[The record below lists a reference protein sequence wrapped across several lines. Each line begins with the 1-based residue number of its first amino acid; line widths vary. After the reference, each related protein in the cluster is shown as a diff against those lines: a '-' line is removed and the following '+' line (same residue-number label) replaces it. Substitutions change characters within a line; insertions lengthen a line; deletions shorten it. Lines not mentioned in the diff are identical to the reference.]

1 MTTFS
6 DHFWGEKNNGFY
18 VLYHNMKHG
27 QTASKDFID
36 FLRESCTVE
45 ETYSKLL
52 TKLARTATN
61 SSHTGTFA
69 PFWTVLKSLTEK
81 LASLHMQLV
90 LTWNDLIKDVAR
102 YNDEQHKRHKAIKDG
117 ESSTLE
123 QVTAIQNNTTALHK
137 AKELYHARC
146 LELERLKRDNA
157 PQKDVEKSEVKYKKA
172 SDDYKSLLEKYETIR
187 NNFENKMMD
196 SCKHFQEVEEEHICQ
211 MKDFIDTY
219 AKAWENEHALR
230 GQVHNEF
237 KTTCDELT
245 VQKLLDSFITSKQT
259 GKIKPGPLEFM
270 EPDLSSL
277 PAPRPMSPEPTE
289 AKRESLT
296 EKTRPD
302 STGSPVPTDQPG
314 PLSRSV
320 KLRVSKTWFL
330 KKNRKKEKKKK
341 KKEKD
346 DKGNDDKADTES
358 VDTLE
363 GDDGL
368 VDEEGF
374 RIRPDN
380 PLENNG
386 DKNSW
391 NSSDSDSDSDDES
404 KRKIKVEIRPLSPN
418 GPLQAGTVD
427 EIKEK
432 MVGLRLSPTAVRKR
446 AQTPVDKKMKR
457 SQSESDTLG
466 ESRPSQNLDL
476 LNLDFFS
483 SSTSSTPIGGG
494 FNLPSPLSPM
504 ADISNSLSSTPA
516 NSISSTPASISTTP
530 ASNPNTSDILNGSI
544 SPSTS
549 LQSKPDKPDNISSA
563 SSQLTSS
570 LNGSFNL
577 PMPPQRPP
585 SRTSAIAPQVPARVT
600 AGGRTSPAFMSRSES
615 SSSVTFSTTSMPI
628 GASRGPS
635 PLTIGMSDT
644 VPLAIAFTE
653 TINSLFRGTDATKC
667 MVKITGNVMMSFP
680 AGVVRV
686 FTENPSPALLS
697 FRIKNT
703 DRLEQVLLNQ
713 QLVIQDVDQSSSD
726 SLSYHFDMAALCGH
740 LKTQGEENKTASYF
754 NIDILKY
761 QAKALSGVG
770 SCPLPLVVYWKCE
783 PTHTDVRLD
792 YKFNPLPMS
801 NPSTLK
807 NISLMIPVSGE
818 VTSMKSTPE
827 GVWNE
832 ESQRGMWKL
841 NDISEVS
848 EEAREGC
855 VRAKFH
861 LKSGPSKPATA
872 AVQFICE
879 GASLS
884 GIDFELIGSG
894 YRISLAKKRFGAGKY
909 LADPD
914 DS

>member
-27 QTASKDFID
+27 QTASKEFID

-52 TKLARTATN
+52 TKLARSAANN
-61 SSHTGTFA
+61 SQTGTFG
-69 PFWTVLKSLTEK
+69 PFWTVLKSLVEK

-90 LTWNDLIKDVAR
+90 LTWNDLIKDVSR
-102 YNDEQHKRHKAIKDG
+102 YNDDQHKRHKAIKDG
-117 ESSTLE
+117 EASTLE

-157 PQKDVEKSEVKYKKA
+157 AQKDIEKSEVKYKKA

-230 GQVHNEF
+230 GQVHHEF
-237 KTTCDELT
+237 KTTCDEWT
-245 VQKLLDSFITSKQT
+245 VEKLLESFVKSKQT
-259 GKIKPGPLEFM
+259 GSVKPAVQSWEYTGPLEFM

-277 PAPRPMSPEPTE
+277 PPPRPMSPDPTE
-289 AKRESLT
+289 EKRQSLT
-296 EKTRPD
+296 EKNRQEMILIPD
-302 STGSPVPTDQPG
+302 STGSQSPVPSDQPG

-341 KKEKD
+341 KKDKD

-363 GDDGL
+363 GEDVL
-368 VDEEGF
+368 VDEDGY
-374 RIRPDN
+374 RIRPEN
-380 PLENNG
+380 PHENNG
-386 DKNSW
+386 DKTSW

-404 KRKIKVEIRPLSPN
+404 RRKIKVEIRPLSPN

-466 ESRPSQNLDL
+466 DSRPSQNLDL
-476 LNLDFFS
+476 LNLDFFG
-483 SSTSSTPIGGG
+483 STASTPTGGG
-494 FNLPSPLSPM
+494 YNLPSPLSPM
-504 ADISNSLSSTPA
+504 ADLTNSLSS
-516 NSISSTPASISTTP
+516 TP

-549 LQSKPDKPDNISSA
+549 LQSKPESVSSI
-563 SSQLTSS
+563 TSP
-570 LNGSFNL
+570 LNTSFNL
-577 PMPPQRPP
+577 PAPPQRPP
-585 SRTSAIAPQVPARVT
+585 SRSSGIAPPPQVPARVT
-600 AGGRTSPAFMSRSES
+600 PGGRTSPAFMSRSES
-615 SSSVTFSTTSMPI
+615 SSSVTFNTTSMPV
-628 GASRGPS
+628 GSSRGPS

-644 VPLAIAFTE
+644 VPLAVAFTE
-653 TINSLFRGTDATKC
+653 TINALFKGTDATKC

-697 FRIKNT
+697 FRIKNSS
-703 DRLEQVLLNQ
+703 RLEQVLLNQ
-713 QLVIQDVDQSSSD
+713 QLIAQDTEPSSSD
-726 SLSYHFDMAALCGH
+726 SLSYHFDMAALCNH
-740 LKTQGEENKTASYF
+740 LRTQGEENKTASYF

-761 QAKALSGVG
+761 QAKAQPGVD

-792 YKFNPLPMS
+792 YKFNPSAMS
-801 NPSTLK
+801 GSSTLK
-807 NISLMIPVSGE
+807 NISLIVPVNGE

-827 GVWNE
+827 GVWNADT
-832 ESQRGMWKL
+832 QRAMWKL

-848 EEAREGC
+848 EEAGQGC

-861 LKSGPSKPATA
+861 LKSGPSKPSTSAL
-872 AVQFICE
+872 QFICE

>member
-69 PFWTVLKSLTEK
+69 PFWNVLKSLTEK

-230 GQVHNEF
+230 GQVHHEF

-245 VQKLLDSFITSKQT
+245 VQKLLDSFIQSKQT

-289 AKRESLT
+289 AKRESIT
-296 EKTRPD
+296 EKSRPD
-302 STGSPVPTDQPG
+302 MILNLG
-314 PLSRSV
+314 
-320 KLRVSKTWFL
+320 FL

-341 KKEKD
+341 KKDKD
-346 DKGNDDKADTES
+346 DKSNDDKADTES

-368 VDEEGF
+368 VDEDGY

-483 SSTSSTPIGGG
+483 SSTSSTPVGGG

-516 NSISSTPASISTTP
+516 
-530 ASNPNTSDILNGSI
+530 SNPNASDILNVDASDILNGSI

-549 LQSKPDKPDNISSA
+549 LQSKPDNISSA

-615 SSSVTFSTTSMPI
+615 SSSVTFSTTSMPV

-680 AGVVRV
+680 AGVVKV

-726 SLSYHFDMAALCGH
+726 SLSYHFDMSALCGH

-783 PTHTDVRLD
+783 PTHTDIRLD

-848 EEAREGC
+848 EEAGQGC

>member
-1 MTTFS
+1 MMTTFS

-69 PFWTVLKSLTEK
+69 PFWNVLKSLTEK

-230 GQVHNEF
+230 GQVHHEF

-245 VQKLLDSFITSKQT
+245 VQKLLDSFIQSKQT

-289 AKRESLT
+289 AKRESIT
-296 EKTRPD
+296 EKSRP
-302 STGSPVPTDQPG
+302 G
-314 PLSRSV
+314 
-320 KLRVSKTWFL
+320 FL

-341 KKEKD
+341 KKDKD
-346 DKGNDDKADTES
+346 DKSNDDKADTES

-368 VDEEGF
+368 VDEDGY

-483 SSTSSTPIGGG
+483 SSTSSTPVGGG

-516 NSISSTPASISTTP
+516 
-530 ASNPNTSDILNGSI
+530 SNPNASDILNVDASDILNGSI

-549 LQSKPDKPDNISSA
+549 LQSKPDNISSA

-615 SSSVTFSTTSMPI
+615 SSSVTFSTTSMPV

-680 AGVVRV
+680 AGVVKV

-726 SLSYHFDMAALCGH
+726 SLSYHFDMSALCGH

-783 PTHTDVRLD
+783 PTHTDIRLD

-848 EEAREGC
+848 EEAGQGC

>member
-1 MTTFS
+1 MMTTFS

-69 PFWTVLKSLTEK
+69 PFWNVLKSLTEK

-230 GQVHNEF
+230 GQVHHEF

-245 VQKLLDSFITSKQT
+245 VQKLLDSFIQSKQT

-289 AKRESLT
+289 AKRESIT
-296 EKTRPD
+296 EKSRPD
-302 STGSPVPTDQPG
+302 MILNLG
-314 PLSRSV
+314 
-320 KLRVSKTWFL
+320 FL

-341 KKEKD
+341 KKDKD
-346 DKGNDDKADTES
+346 DKSNDDKADTES

-368 VDEEGF
+368 VDEDGY

-483 SSTSSTPIGGG
+483 SSTSSTPVGGG

-516 NSISSTPASISTTP
+516 
-530 ASNPNTSDILNGSI
+530 SNPNASDILNVDASDILNGSI

-549 LQSKPDKPDNISSA
+549 LQSKPDNISSA

-615 SSSVTFSTTSMPI
+615 SSSVTFSTTSMPV

-680 AGVVRV
+680 AGVVKV

-726 SLSYHFDMAALCGH
+726 SLSYHFDMSALCGH

-783 PTHTDVRLD
+783 PTHTDIRLD

-848 EEAREGC
+848 EEAGQGC

>member
-157 PQKDVEKSEVKYKKA
+157 PQKDVEKTNNSTFA
-172 SDDYKSLLEKYETIR
+172 AFILGDDYKSLLEKYETIR

-346 DKGNDDKADTES
+346 DKGCKLVDDKLQTQNLACNGFSLTPICS
-358 VDTLE
+358 LSIFMPHFRI
-363 GDDGL
+363 DDGL

-432 MVGLRLSPTAVRKR
+432 MVGLRLSPTAVVR
-446 AQTPVDKKMKR
+446 
-457 SQSESDTLG
+457 
-466 ESRPSQNLDL
+466 
-476 LNLDFFS
+476 
-483 SSTSSTPIGGG
+483 
-494 FNLPSPLSPM
+494 
-504 ADISNSLSSTPA
+504 
-516 NSISSTPASISTTP
+516 
-530 ASNPNTSDILNGSI
+530 IL
-544 SPSTS
+544 
-549 LQSKPDKPDNISSA
+549 
-563 SSQLTSS
+563 
-570 LNGSFNL
+570 
-577 PMPPQRPP
+577 
-585 SRTSAIAPQVPARVT
+585 V
-600 AGGRTSPAFMSRSES
+600 
-615 SSSVTFSTTSMPI
+615 
-628 GASRGPS
+628 
-635 PLTIGMSDT
+635 
-644 VPLAIAFTE
+644 
-653 TINSLFRGTDATKC
+653 
-667 MVKITGNVMMSFP
+667 
-680 AGVVRV
+680 
-686 FTENPSPALLS
+686 
-697 FRIKNT
+697 
-703 DRLEQVLLNQ
+703 
-713 QLVIQDVDQSSSD
+713 
-726 SLSYHFDMAALCGH
+726 
-740 LKTQGEENKTASYF
+740 
-754 NIDILKY
+754 
-761 QAKALSGVG
+761 
-770 SCPLPLVVYWKCE
+770 
-783 PTHTDVRLD
+783 
-792 YKFNPLPMS
+792 
-801 NPSTLK
+801 
-807 NISLMIPVSGE
+807 
-818 VTSMKSTPE
+818 
-827 GVWNE
+827 
-832 ESQRGMWKL
+832 
-841 NDISEVS
+841 
-848 EEAREGC
+848 
-855 VRAKFH
+855 
-861 LKSGPSKPATA
+861 
-872 AVQFICE
+872 
-879 GASLS
+879 
-884 GIDFELIGSG
+884 
-894 YRISLAKKRFGAGKY
+894 
-909 LADPD
+909 
-914 DS
+914 

>member
-1 MTTFS
+1 M
-6 DHFWGEKNNGFY
+6 
-18 VLYHNMKHG
+18 
-27 QTASKDFID
+27 
-36 FLRESCTVE
+36 
-45 ETYSKLL
+45 
-52 TKLARTATN
+52 
-61 SSHTGTFA
+61 
-69 PFWTVLKSLTEK
+69 
-81 LASLHMQLV
+81 
-90 LTWNDLIKDVAR
+90 
-102 YNDEQHKRHKAIKDG
+102 
-117 ESSTLE
+117 
-123 QVTAIQNNTTALHK
+123 
-137 AKELYHARC
+137 
-146 LELERLKRDNA
+146 
-157 PQKDVEKSEVKYKKA
+157 
-172 SDDYKSLLEKYETIR
+172 
-187 NNFENKMMD
+187 
-196 SCKHFQEVEEEHICQ
+196 
-211 MKDFIDTY
+211 
-219 AKAWENEHALR
+219 
-230 GQVHNEF
+230 
-237 KTTCDELT
+237 
-245 VQKLLDSFITSKQT
+245 
-259 GKIKPGPLEFM
+259 
-270 EPDLSSL
+270 
-277 PAPRPMSPEPTE
+277 
-289 AKRESLT
+289 
-296 EKTRPD
+296 
-302 STGSPVPTDQPG
+302 
-314 PLSRSV
+314 
-320 KLRVSKTWFL
+320 
-330 KKNRKKEKKKK
+330 
-341 KKEKD
+341 
-346 DKGNDDKADTES
+346 
-358 VDTLE
+358 
-363 GDDGL
+363 
-368 VDEEGF
+368 VDEDGY

-483 SSTSSTPIGGG
+483 SSTSSTPVGGG

-516 NSISSTPASISTTP
+516 
-530 ASNPNTSDILNGSI
+530 SNPNASDILNVDASDILNGSI

-549 LQSKPDKPDNISSA
+549 LQSKPDNISSA

-615 SSSVTFSTTSMPI
+615 SSSVTFSTTSMPV

-680 AGVVRV
+680 AGVVKV

-726 SLSYHFDMAALCGH
+726 SLSYHFDMSALCGH

-783 PTHTDVRLD
+783 PTHTDIRLD

-848 EEAREGC
+848 EEAGQGC